1 MDEKIKHNRGRFKMS
16 EIMCFLYGGF
26 LGLLDFFFDLN
37 VYLLC
42 YFFIC
47 TVVFCYCIYYY
58 QSKEELKNE

>member
-1 MDEKIKHNRGRFKMS
+1 MR